1 MSTEFFFYFTN
12 KFFYHKQFFL
22 YIFKTTQQ
30 VVDYIKT
37 TGSQTEQEIASDIV
51 LHILDI
57 IMQSEFSLN
66 KQKVRIFFFFSFHL
80 KFSFL
85 IKFFFKQHIKQLQD
99 LVQSASMNHKTIISA
114 PISSASAASTSQSHQ
129 LNSFRLHTSSIKAL
143 PFDLQI
149 YG

>member
-1 MSTEFFFYFTN
+1 MSFSALVQLVSTPKQQMSSYYSKHLTFNKTKLIFHYVIIDIYHPTISRLFFFYFTN
-12 KFFYHKQFFL
+12 NFFIHKHFFL

-66 KQKVRIFFFFSFHL
+66 KQKVRIFL
-80 KFSFL
+80 
-85 IKFFFKQHIKQLQD
+85 
-99 LVQSASMNHKTIISA
+99 
-114 PISSASAASTSQSHQ
+114 
-129 LNSFRLHTSSIKAL
+129 LNF
-143 PFDLQI
+143 
-149 YG
+149 